1 MATWAHG
8 FYIGMRVN
16 RSLKEKETAPE
27 SLTAFE
33 FDKDEQGKP
42 FMWCGGGAY
51 GLMAYD
57 TSEKKFFYFKNDP
70 RDKYTHNLGTS
81 CNVLRDT
88 SSGIVWI
95 GTENGLEKYDPH
107 TIRFRRYRIWQD
119 RKRTYQLTVFF

>member
-1 MATWAHG
+1 MATWSHG
-8 FYIGMRVN
+8 FYIWN
-16 RSLKEKETAPE
+16 ESKQDFEKKETAPE

-57 TSEKKFFYFKNDP
+57 TSEKKFFHFKNDP
-70 RDKYTHNLGTS
+70 RDKYTHNLGQTGYM
-81 CNVLRDT
+81 LRDT

-107 TIRFRRYRIWQD
+107 AIRFRRYAYGRI
-119 RKRTYQLTVFF
+119 KTI

>member
-1 MATWAHG
+1 MDFTH
-8 FYIGMRVN
+8 GMRVN

-70 RDKYTHNLGTS
+70 RDKYTHNLGQAVMYFVIPVQ
-81 CNVLRDT
+81 VLFGSVRRM
-88 SSGIVWI
+88 VWK
-95 GTENGLEKYDPH
+95 NM
-107 TIRFRRYRIWQD
+107 IRIQF
-119 RKRTYQLTVFF
+119 VFDVIAYGRMKTNLPIHSIF